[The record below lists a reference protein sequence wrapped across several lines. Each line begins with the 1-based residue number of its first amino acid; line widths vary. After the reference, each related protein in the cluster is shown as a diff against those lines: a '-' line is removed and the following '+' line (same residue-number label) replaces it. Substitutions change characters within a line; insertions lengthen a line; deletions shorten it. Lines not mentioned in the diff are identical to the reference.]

1 MMQDKYKQLKA
12 GTDVQVSSAADDDLF
27 FKASGGWS
35 EKGTIYRLGRDGP
48 AMFERPTTSRRS
60 SCSSSS
66 AYSSSIVTQ
75 LQDQLQMTHNE
86 LQTTRAR
93 LHSIEEELRSTREE
107 LSGTREELEAT
118 KKQLDDQSI
127 GLLELNARF
136 DSFSALLSHPTR
148 ADNS

>member
-1 MMQDKYKQLKA
+1 
-12 GTDVQVSSAADDDLF
+12 
-27 FKASGGWS
+27 
-35 EKGTIYRLGRDGP
+35 
-48 AMFERPTTSRRS
+48 MFERPTTSRHS
-60 SCSSSS
+60 GCSSSS
-66 AYSSSIVTQ
+66 AYSFPIVTQ
-75 LQDQLQMTHNE
+75 LQDQLRTIQNE
-86 LQTTRAR
+86 LQTTQAC